1 MEIIAAGGPAFRTIF
16 LHLRD
21 NPSEACLIHCA
32 AGKDR
37 TGVAVALILAVA
49 GLDDATITR
58 EYRLTEDGLRA
69 MRPSVI
75 RYLNKKSGPE
85 WTEEQVSKLLDVRY
99 ERIAPQRVILSTDT
113 QCPIAKYGRH
123 GSDARCP
130 AQ

>member
-1 MEIIAAGGPAFRTIF
+1 MEILAAGGPAFRPIF

-58 EYRLTEDGLRA
+58 EYLLTEEGLKA

-75 RYLNKKSGPE
+75 RYLNEKSGPE
-85 WTEEQVSKLLDVRY
+85 WTEKQVSKLLDVRY
-99 ERIAPQRVILSTDT
+99 ERIAPQNLLICTDT
-113 QCPIAKYGRH
+113 QCPV
-123 GSDARCP
+123 C
-130 AQ
+130 